1 MMLEALDFTPLVTVD
16 KTREDAGCPKSRSS
30 LMPATSWM
38 SHGQHHRGGRHQ
50 AVGGSSSP
58 PWTSRW
64 GSGSTGAT
72 RTSCS
77 TGSTDPDVWSTPP
90 KARLGDGTRSSSRP
104 PAKPVICGRPG
115 RTIRRG
121 APRPSNPAPAIRPR
135 PTRRNPRTPQGAH
148 PALTTRPISPDPG
161 PPTPR
166 TRRNAAPASRPN
178 PGNTNHEINNG
189 AKINVNAKSRIR
201 GFPALRRDLFA
212 NWPREGATMRTRSI
226 TGLVDLCGSPLISDI
241 HRC

>member
-1 MMLEALDFTPLVTVD
+1 
-16 KTREDAGCPKSRSS
+16 
-30 LMPATSWM
+30 
-38 SHGQHHRGGRHQ
+38 
-50 AVGGSSSP
+50 
-58 PWTSRW
+58 
-64 GSGSTGAT
+64 
-72 RTSCS
+72 
-77 TGSTDPDVWSTPP
+77 
-90 KARLGDGTRSSSRP
+90 
-104 PAKPVICGRPG
+104 VICGRPG

-166 TRRNAAPASRPN
+166 TRRNARAGVTPKPR
-178 PGNTNHEINNG
+178 NHKPRDQQW

-201 GFPALRRDLFA
+201 VFPALRRDLFA